1 MHLNLP
7 SILPRILLTADAQP
21 SLHDGRKA
29 LVSEPVA
36 FYKRHTFQLT
46 HTQTYQVIPT
56 LNSVTGMIDNGAYDM
71 MMSLW
76 FDGAGSVDQS
86 GQIRCARLQ
95 NDRFFFTRGR
105 GGGRDCQ
112 RCKRVTLVTCQ
123 ANIST
128 PVVYNFTAT
137 VNKKCL

>member
-95 NDRFFFTRGR
+95 NDRFFFTRVVVEV
-105 GGGRDCQ
+105 GGTVSAVNASHWSRA
-112 RCKRVTLVTCQ
+112 RLTLVRQ
-123 ANIST
+123 
-128 PVVYNFTAT
+128 
-137 VNKKCL
+137 